1 MFTALKKYLVCFIT
15 AASLTL
21 PLSAVVAESAEYQY
35 NQATVEQ
42 DWEIA
47 EKNRSLFIRESGFE
61 TGYEGEDYSTD
72 ATAIYKDKVWADDYT
87 YTLTLNGGAGG
98 AVNQIHIYFNYQDE
112 NNYYYAAIP
121 TASGNVVKLYRVV
134 DGKGKD
140 DENPGTPLAEYAST
154 AGDESDINWKDK
166 VFCLRYNQ
174 GNIVLTASVP
184 GGSPK
189 ELFNINDSS
198 SPTYGKVG
206 FRMKWTVGTVKN
218 IHVSG
223 TLYNETEEADY
234 LSVTS
239 QSIDN
244 GAVNIDAS
252 GKLNV
257 EFNAD
262 LRQDTI
268 NKENITMPGVDES
281 LYTVS
286 GDGNRVTVSWQGL
299 EYGQKYDIV
308 FGDGLVRDDS
318 GNSFKTG
325 SYTVSFQ
332 TRASK
337 DLIDYKYDSRLV
349 KNDWS
354 LKSADKF
361 VRDKEGTTES
371 GIDEAGFEVGLDY
384 GANASAVL
392 NAYEWKNSYV
402 FSATMNN
409 YKKDTSGQVVMY
421 FNYRSASDYYALSAG
436 SGETESKMQLFKVE
450 NGEKKEIA
458 VYDGSYLIFWK
469 AAKFEITYN
478 NGNII
483 VTAEQDG
490 KKTEMFNVTGEVSY
504 GNVGVGTINCA
515 GKFENMTVSG
525 VGSDLHLR
533 MVESSIE
540 NMAQKVPTDVSLSF
554 VFSDNLKNVSKT
566 NVLVYE
572 GGEVMPEAKYT
583 LTQGAQR
590 NALQIDFTEELKQKT
605 EYTISFEP
613 AFSSSTT
620 GVGLNF
626 EEGNFKFTTVPP
638 AFHMEKKAQCESKDF
653 TSVSECAGKNV
664 DFQVKLEN
672 NKEAAQPYQLT
683 VAVVSGS
690 GKTLSLKY
698 YNGNVPQNGNI
709 QHEDTI
715 FVPEETDA
723 EAKLMYFIWDGF
735 GSMKILYPSGAF

>member
-1 MFTALKKYLVCFIT
+1 MFTALKKYFVCFIT

-42 DWEIA
+42 DWEFTGGTLTA
-47 EKNRSLFIRESGFE
+47 EADGFK
-61 TGYEGEDYSTD
+61 TEDYGID

-87 YTLTLNGGAGG
+87 YTLMLNGWAGG
-98 AVNQIHIYFNYQDE
+98 DVNQIHIYFNYQDE

-121 TASGNVVKLYRVV
+121 AGSGNVIKLYRVV

-140 DENPGTPLAEYAST
+140 DKNPGTPLAEYAST

-174 GNIVLTASVP
+174 GNIVLTASAP
-184 GGSPK
+184 DGTPK

-206 FRMKWTVGTVKN
+206 FRMRWTAGTVKN

-244 GAVNIDAS
+244 GAVNLDAT

-262 LRQDTI
+262 LRQNTI

-337 DLIDYKYDSRLV
+337 DLLDYVYDTKLL
-349 KNDWS
+349 KNDWNLINGNEFAS
-354 LKSADKF
+354 VDNGL
-361 VRDKEGTTES
+361 
-371 GIDEAGFEVGLDY
+371 EVANY
-384 GANASAVL
+384 SANASALL
-392 NAYEWKNSYV
+392 NAYEWRNSYV
-402 FSATMNN
+402 FSTVMQN
-409 YKKDTSGQVVMY
+409 YASGGTNQVVMY
-421 FNYRSASDYYALSAG
+421 FNYRSSSDYYAVAVG
-436 SGETESKMQLFKVE
+436 GGDTETQVQLYKME
-450 NGEKKEIA
+450 AGEKKPIA
-458 VYDGSYLIFWK
+458 AYENYHIFWTPT
-469 AAKFEITYN
+469 KFEINYN
-478 NGNII
+478 NGNIV
-483 VTAEQDG
+483 VTAERDG
-490 KKTEMFNVTGEVSY
+490 QKTTLFDITGEVSS
-504 GNVGVGTINCA
+504 GGKVGVGTITCA

-572 GGEVMPEAKYT
+572 DGEVMPEAKYT

-590 NALQIDFTEELKQKT
+590 NALQIDFAEELKQKT

-613 AFSSSTT
+613 AFSSSAT

-626 EEGNFKFTTVPP
+626 ADANFKFTTVPP
-638 AFHMEKKAQCESKDF
+638 IFYMEKKAQCESKDF

-672 NKEAAQPYQLT
+672 NKEAALPYQLT
-683 VAVVSGS
+683 IAVVSGS

-698 YNGNVPQNGNI
+698 YNGNIPQNGNI

-723 EAKLMYFIWDGF
+723 DAKLMYFIWDGLD
-735 GSMKILYPSGAF
+735 SMKILYPSGAF

>member
-42 DWEIA
+42 DWTITQANGTLTA
-47 EKNRSLFIRESGFE
+47 ETDGFKAE
-61 TGYEGEDYSTD
+61 EWGADV
-72 ATAIYKDKVWADDYT
+72 TAIYKGKTWADDYT
-87 YTLTLNGGAGG
+87 YTLTVNGYATSDDS
-98 AVNQIHIYFNYQDE
+98 QIRIYFNYQDE
-112 NNYYYAAIP
+112 NNYYYVSVPTKYNLAI
-121 TASGNVVKLYRVV
+121 KLYRVV
-134 DGKGKD
+134 
-140 DENPGTPLAEYAST
+140 NGTEEFLGQYEREQWGA
-154 AGDESDINWKDK
+154 SDINWRDTE
-166 VFCLRYNQ
+166 FSLNYNNGSIVITAANVDG
-174 GNIVLTASVP
+174 GNV
-184 GGSPK
+184 GEK
-189 ELFNINDSS
+189 EEIFKISDSS
-198 SPTYGKVG
+198 SLTYGKIG
-206 FRMKWTVGTVKN
+206 FRLKSTAGTVKN
-218 IHVSG
+218 IRVSG

-409 YKKDTSGQVVMY
+409 YKRDTSGQVVMY

-525 VGSDLHLR
+525 IGSDLHLR

-572 GGEVMPEAKYT
+572 GGEVMPETKYT

-613 AFSSSTT
+613 AFSSSVT